1 MNNCVGTPQPPCVLA
16 DLLIMQSLDLI
27 RSRTLAHMC
36 IKQNYNKNSMVNMV
50 NLRTSQYSDMP
61 VNSIYVI
68 DVKDLL
74 TYTPNPRVRVLY
86 QQNLDT
92 VTVLS

>member
-1 MNNCVGTPQPPCVLA
+1 
-16 DLLIMQSLDLI
+16 
-27 RSRTLAHMC
+27 
-36 IKQNYNKNSMVNMV
+36 MVNMV